1 MTATFPE
8 RVGRSDEWRV
18 MSEITTIRF
27 DGDSLQ
33 TVRDGER
40 VWVVL
45 KRACEALGLDA
56 ATQAEKLKEKA
67 WATTGLIPA
76 DLPDGRNYEMFCVD
90 MDTLPMWLATIDVGR
105 VKEESRA
112 KLITYQRECARVLR
126 DHFFGS
132 PQAIAQLMAEMRH
145 ELGELHALKQATSE
159 CIAELRRENEWL
171 KTHASPNGCI
181 SAIQHRRIRAEVKA
195 IAALEVAAGMHKN
208 QRAASASLYKAMGEL
223 TGWGGNGAPWSH
235 LPVHALPY
243 ATRVLDARR
252 KVAERAVCNRR
263 QLRLVGVGSA
273 ASLA

>member
-1 MTATFPE
+1 
-8 RVGRSDEWRV
+8 

-27 DGDSLQ
+27 DGDNLQ
-33 TVRDGER
+33 TVREGER

-67 WATTGLIPA
+67 WAVAGLIPA
-76 DLPDGRNYEMFCVD
+76 TGPDGRNYEMFCVD

-132 PQAIAQLMAEMRH
+132 PQAM
-145 ELGELHALKQATSE
+145 
-159 CIAELRRENEWL
+159 AELRRELDAFKEDTSRRIEELKRENEWL

-181 SAIQHRRIRAEVKA
+181 SASQHRRIRSEVKS
-195 IAALEVAAGMHKN
+195 IAAFEVAAGMHKN

-235 LPVHALPY
+235 LPVRALPY

-263 QLRLVGVGSA
+263 QLRLVPQAPRPGVPVA
-273 ASLA
+273 VVDDA